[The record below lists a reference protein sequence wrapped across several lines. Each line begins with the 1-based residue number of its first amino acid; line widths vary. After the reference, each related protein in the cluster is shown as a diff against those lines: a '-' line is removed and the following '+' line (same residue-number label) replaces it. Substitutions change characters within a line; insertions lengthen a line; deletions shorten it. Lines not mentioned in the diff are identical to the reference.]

1 MSFCRH
7 LSTNKKTPT
16 YERQRFGIVWRLIV
30 TQLVAVY
37 VASHLRI
44 SRCSLIFCLWE
55 QPQSLFIDSAILDP
69 CERLVGIA
77 VVPVSE
83 YGSDDGY
90 GFGLEQWPPAF
101 G

>member
-1 MSFCRH
+1 MKLNPGTINEIALRVVLESDCHGREFFDH
-7 LSTNKKTPT
+7 HESLDEMLDTIKQIINS
-16 YERQRFGIVWRLIV
+16 
-30 TQLVAVY
+30 AV
-37 VASHLRI
+37 
-44 SRCSLIFCLWE
+44 
-55 QPQSLFIDSAILDP
+55 LDP
-69 CERLVGIA
+69 CERMAGIA